1 MLVVH
6 AMFVVDIGLV
16 VVYNVDVDVGRA
28 ELVVVLVVLA
38 VATWAEDELED
49 ELVDEEEVSNVPTA
63 LHVPNS
69 GWLYTYSPWS
79 VWRR

>member
-6 AMFVVDIGLV
+6 AVFVVDVGLV
-16 VVYNVDVDVGRA
+16 VVCDVDVDVGRA

-38 VATWAEDELED
+38 VVTWAEDELED
-49 ELVDEEEVSNVPTA
+49 ELVDEEEVADVPTA

-69 GWLYTYSPWS
+69 GWLYTYSP
-79 VWRR
+79 